1 MSAVKQPH
9 IHMQLAISRKFL
21 HLYWNIPCS
30 KIFEWITAI
39 SENIPHLSQFR
50 RFCYLFCLWSKDVES
65 VLYRPIAFIGARKF
79 GKSIHSKWHCWEKI
93 PWHKVNAMCFARSNV
108 NESGNTFTWHLIHS
122 ISVSSQSLIFP
133 SALSLNTESKMLVPS
148 LSDEWIQ
155 MSPIQCSWVSARMR
169 RRRRRGFQSAW
180 INTFVFKQT
189 NCTFYYHH
197 TVWWPFWLHCAFA
210 RLSSSF
216 SHSQ

>member
-1 MSAVKQPH
+1 MHVIASVE
-9 IHMQLAISRKFL
+9 
-21 HLYWNIPCS
+21 C
-30 KIFEWITAI
+30 KIFEK
-39 SENIPHLSQFR
+39 PMHF
-50 RFCYLFCLWSKDVES
+50 
-65 VLYRPIAFIGARKF
+65 
-79 GKSIHSKWHCWEKI
+79 KWHCGQKI
-93 PWHKVNAMCFARSNV
+93 PWHKENSEVFSALQCDWMT
-108 NESGNTFTWHLIHS
+108 SGNTFTWHLIHS

-133 SALSLNTESKMLVPS
+133 SALSHWTQSYKKMARSVS
-148 LSDEWIQ
+148 VRWMGIQ
-155 MSPIQCSWVSARMR
+155 MEWAPFNVVGYSARMR